1 MILNKV
7 TMIKS
12 CKSVFIGF
20 ALVFSGNLFAEPYLG
35 IGGALVSFDDRDEA
49 AEPAN
54 VILRAGFAINRHFEI
69 GGELGYTVI
78 EDDVFDINYD
88 VDTRFIFVQ
97 ANIVMDSGTKLYL
110 MLGRSEVTLDST
122 SGPVDFG
129 GEDSGTGY
137 GIGLQ
142 FPGGNNDYGAI
153 DYINYYDSEFDD
165 LFPQAVV
172 DSINFSYVRYFD

>member
-7 TMIKS
+7 AMIKS
-12 CKSVFIGF
+12 CKSVLIGF
-20 ALVFSGNLFAEPYLG
+20 ALLFSGNLAAEPYLAV
-35 IGGALVSFDDRDEA
+35 GASLLSFDDRDEA
-49 AEPAN
+49 AEPVNAL
-54 VILRAGFAINRHFEI
+54 LRAGYAFNRHFEI

-78 EDDVFDINYD
+78 EDDVFDIDYD

-110 MLGRSEVTLDST
+110 MIGRSEVTLDST

-142 FPGGNNDYGAI
+142 FPGGNNNYGAI
-153 DYINYYDSEFDD
+153 EYINYYDSEFDD
-165 LFPQAVV
+165 IFPHAVV
-172 DSINFSYVRYFD
+172 DGINFSYVKYFD

>member
-1 MILNKV
+1 MILNKETV
-7 TMIKS
+7 IKS
-12 CKSVFIGF
+12 CNSVLIGIT
-20 ALVFSGNLFAEPYLG
+20 LVFSGNLVAGPYLG
-35 IGGALVSFDDRDEA
+35 VGGALVSFDASAEA
-49 AEPAN
+49 AEPVNAL
-54 VILRAGFAINRHFEI
+54 LRAGYAFNPYFEI

-78 EDDVFDINYD
+78 EDDVFDIDYD

-110 MLGRSEVTLDST
+110 MIGRSEVKLDST

-142 FPGGNNDYGAI
+142 FPGDKNSYGAI

-165 LFPQAVV
+165 IFTDAVV